1 MGDHVQTVSS
11 WYRLDAHV
19 ADITEVKVSEHTDTH
34 VWVRH
39 DPVWVGDAVKFKKTP
54 RQDDRHTFY
63 ATFTDAATALR
74 VRLRTQAEQLLSMRR
89 RVLERLHVVNKNARR
104 VLRPYL
110 KPVPQPIPDNIEV

>member
-1 MGDHVQTVSS
+1 VGDHVQTVSS

-54 RQDDRHTFY
+54 RQDDNHVFY
-63 ATFTDAATALR
+63 ATFLDAVGALR
-74 VRLRTQAEQLLSMRR
+74 ARLNVEARQLQKRRTMIVDRVRVMT
-89 RVLERLHVVNKNARR
+89 KNPRR